1 MLAPMYET
9 NYPVRP
15 DLKRKHLEAWRLIA
29 RPGAYF
35 DAAERVQIVQEARAA
50 LSCDLCR
57 RRRDALSPNA
67 VTGEHDAASDLP
79 SVLVDAIHRIRTDPA
94 RMTKSVF
101 DGVATAG
108 ISAECYIEAVSVVCT
123 SVIVDTFHNALGLPV
138 PETLPPEAGAATGQA
153 APRVVDAG
161 AWVPLTDVEVE
172 DEVFGLP
179 RPPNI
184 ARAMGLVPSAVA
196 LFFLAFRA
204 HYALRDV
211 PLAISQAQA
220 EFIASRVSAINE
232 CFY

>member
-1 MLAPMYET
+1 MYDT
-9 NYPVRP
+9 PYPVRG
-15 DLKRKHLEAWRLIA
+15 DLKEKHAAAWRMIGS
-29 RPGAYF
+29 PGPNF
-35 DAAERVQIVQEARAA
+35 TAAERVQIVQEARAA

-67 VTGEHDAASDLP
+67 VTGAHDAASDLP
-79 SVLVDAIHRIRTDPA
+79 PVLIDAIHRIRTDPA

-101 DGVATAG
+101 EGVVATG
-108 ISAECYIEAVSVVCT
+108 ITAEQYIEAVSVVCT

-138 PETLPPEAGAATGQA
+138 PDTPDPAPGAATGPEA
-153 APRVVDAG
+153 AQVVEAD

-172 DEVFGLP
+172 DGIFGMP
-179 RPPNI
+179 RQPNI

-211 PLAISQAQA
+211 PLSISQAQA